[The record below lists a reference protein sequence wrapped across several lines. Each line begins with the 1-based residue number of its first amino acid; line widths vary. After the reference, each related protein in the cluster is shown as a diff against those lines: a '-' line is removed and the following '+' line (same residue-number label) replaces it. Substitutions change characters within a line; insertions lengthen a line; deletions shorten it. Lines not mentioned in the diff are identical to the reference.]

1 MEIRTEQKTA
11 SDTAT
16 ADRVFGI
23 VGGALL
29 LLALVFFIRS
39 LMGGPQD
46 TGARTADASV
56 PALRILSPAPG
67 TESAQP
73 LVVELDAGTPL
84 TLGPMGWNAGGRH
97 LHLFVG
103 GTELMA
109 SSTELAHVRGTVYR
123 WTLPRLP
130 AGPTTLRLAWS
141 GADHASMG
149 QGASRTVPVTL
160 R

>member
-1 MEIRTEQKTA
+1 MATEERTGGERG
-11 SDTAT
+11 T

-23 VGGALL
+23 VGGGLV

-39 LMGGPQD
+39 FTGGAQD
-46 TGARTADASV
+46 TGTRAGAGPV

-67 TESAQP
+67 SSPAQP
-73 LVVELDAGTPL
+73 VAVEVDAGTPL
-84 TLGPMGWNAGGRH
+84 VLGPSGWTANGRH

-109 SSTELAHVRGTVYR
+109 SATELAPVRGTVYR
-123 WTLPRLP
+123 WTLPVLP
-130 AGPTTLRLAWS
+130 AGETTLRLRWS
-141 GADHASMG
+141 GESHASMEE
-149 QGASRTVPVTL
+149 GASQTVPVTL